1 MNGGGRSVGT
11 RSARG
16 HALAVLRVRS
26 TVLGLALLPAAAA
39 VILVAGDATGHFG
52 AGPGWDTARWIVTG
66 LALVVLACAVCA
78 GLVIARARPAVSPTV
93 PVDERSAPDLH
104 AMVRDLAER
113 LDVPVPSAIA
123 LTPDCDSWLEDRTH
137 PAHAPDSAPVP
148 GAAGGNRGG
157 RDGQG
162 GHERQGSGTAGRG
175 TRADAPVLVIGS
187 PFLWWM
193 RVAELRALLAP
204 VVAGTGPSVHPDI
217 AAARRFVRGLDAA
230 VAGAD
235 RRQVPPGTRRAR
247 LSAARM
253 VGPLARLMLRAAG
266 PHATQMER
274 GVAAAASERA
284 QGVDYGLRVVAQE
297 QVGLAYAGWDR
308 LLTRVA
314 LPAWRLGLWPTRLD
328 AGVVSA
334 LSELSRRDRLAEG
347 FTSRL
352 GERPACDLLEEPGAV
367 DAAVSLLA
375 ARLFLGPTPPL
386 PPGSGPGEAPEWTPV
401 EWSAY
406 PEDVVDR
413 IWRTEAARLFAALD
427 ATRPTCTPSPA
438 PDTADGRDG
447 GEGAGGAYLDGTQ
460 GADGGTRAGGAARGR
475 TAEPARTS
483 RGATAVEEARTAGH
497 AGTVGGARP
506 TGATRTATSTAT
518 STTDATGV
526 TGAIGTSEASAPRGA
541 AGATGAAEAVDAVD
555 PAGVTEGKTAKA
567 APPGGGTGHDPGR
580 DAGHDT
586 GRGGGRG
593 GGRAGTSERGH
604 GPEHH
609 EGHGEHGNREDYE
622 GHQDYQGHQDHQ
634 DHQDHELAGPTL
646 SRVLDRCASPGET
659 EALAARISAEV
670 ARAEAA
676 SAPGAIGA
684 TPGAGA
690 LPGAGETHPAP
701 PAPMGLPLQ
710 PPRGGRELLAD
721 HITAAVC
728 CAAVD
733 TAGAAPGLDWLDGPT
748 LLVEGERGSDLT
760 RLVLALVEEGDARG
774 LRDWLAAVGVRP
786 DKPVRLV

>member
-1 MNGGGRSVGT
+1 MNGVGRSTGT

-26 TVLGLALLPAAAA
+26 TALGLALLPAAAA
-39 VILVAGDATGHFG
+39 VILIAGDATGHFG
-52 AGPGWDTARWIVTG
+52 AGSGWATARWMVTG

-93 PVDERSAPDLH
+93 PLDERTAPDLH

-113 LDVPVPSAIA
+113 LDVPAPSAIA

-137 PAHAPDSAPVP
+137 PAHAPDSAATPASASAPAPAPVS
-148 GAAGGNRGG
+148 GAAGGSRERRGG
-157 RDGQG
+157 AERRG
-162 GHERQGSGTAGRG
+162 GPGGGTAGRG
-175 TRADAPVLVIGS
+175 GAGAARGPRADAPVLVIGS

-235 RRQVPPGTRRAR
+235 RRQVPPGARRTR

-334 LSELSRRDRLAEG
+334 LTELSRRDRLAEG

-352 GERPACDLLEEPGAV
+352 GERPACDLLEEPGTV

-375 ARLFLGPTPPL
+375 ARLFLGATPPL

-406 PEDVVDR
+406 PEEVVDR

-427 ATRPTCTPSPA
+427 ATRPTRTPTPA
-438 PDTADGRDG
+438 ADTASVTEAAAARP
-447 GEGAGGAYLDGTQ
+447 AHT
-460 GADGGTRAGGAARGR
+460 DGGTGQ
-475 TAEPARTS
+475 
-483 RGATAVEEARTAGH
+483 
-497 AGTVGGARP
+497 
-506 TGATRTATSTAT
+506 
-518 STTDATGV
+518 
-526 TGAIGTSEASAPRGA
+526 
-541 AGATGAAEAVDAVD
+541 
-555 PAGVTEGKTAKA
+555 
-567 APPGGGTGHDPGR
+567 
-580 DAGHDT
+580 
-586 GRGGGRG
+586 G
-593 GGRAGTSERGH
+593 GGRAGADAGARARESDNARGVHGSYEAQGH
-604 GPEHH
+604 GSYEGSEVHGDDDGRGGHERRRAQRGNHEGRGAPEGH
-609 EGHGEHGNREDYE
+609 EGHEVS
-622 GHQDYQGHQDHQ
+622 
-634 DHQDHELAGPTL
+634 QDHELAGPTL
-646 SRVLDRCASPGET
+646 SRVLDRFTSLGEPGDPREPGAT
-659 EALAARISAEV
+659 EALAARISADV

-684 TPGAGA
+684 TLNAGA

-748 LLVEGERGSDLT
+748 LLVEGKRGSDLT

-774 LRDWLAAVGVRP
+774 LRDWLAAVGVRA